1 MKYMRQSRQW
11 SPQSRA
17 KLSASLQGVP
27 KRPQHKAKISQ
38 SMKNYWQSVPLKVGT
53 IVEPEQ
59 ANQPVPPEPRIVTD
73 HGILPRLS
81 NAMSLWTSSVT
92 IFLDWHLTSMA
103 MSRVIGNM
111 SPEFKHETQSV
122 RRI

>member
-73 HGILPRLS
+73 HGILERIVREVLKE
-81 NAMSLWTSSVT
+81 
-92 IFLDWHLTSMA
+92 LDNTTYQGKEN
-103 MSRVIGNM
+103 VKNVNN
-111 SPEFKHETQSV
+111 K
-122 RRI
+122 